1 MFKGLTERAQR
12 VINVLAQE
20 EAKKLNHDKLL
31 PEHILLGF
39 IREGEG
45 VAIKALINLGIDLNM
60 LRENI
65 VANTKKS
72 GEFSSSVMYRL
83 LRGRRGSSN

>member
-12 VINVLAQE
+12 VINILAQE

-31 PEHILLGF
+31 PEHILLGL

-45 VAIKALINLGIDLNM
+45 IAVKALINLGLDLKM
-60 LRENI
+60 LREEI
-65 VANTKKS
+65 I
-72 GEFSSSVMYRL
+72 SS
-83 LRGRRGSSN
+83 